1 MAGPE
6 SSGTAS
12 AQFPSKLVVSL
23 AVIGALAGA
32 AYWLAKGWQS
42 AQPSYT
48 RVSDAV
54 ECDFEAGPCQQR
66 WQGRSV
72 ALRIDPPQV
81 PLMQPLPVVVDLGDN
96 EASAVHVAVRGLN
109 MDMGLNRTSLHR
121 AGPGRWVGETILPI
135 CSQRRM
141 RWEAAVEVVSL
152 DRVEIPFA
160 FSTRR

>member
-6 SSGTAS
+6 SNDKAGVP
-12 AQFPSKLVVSL
+12 FDSKLVVSL
-23 AVIGALAGA
+23 AIIVALAAA
-32 AYWLAKGWQS
+32 AYWLVKGWQT

-54 ECDFEAGPCQQR
+54 TCDFAAGPCLQR
-66 WQGRSV
+66 WRGRSV
-72 ALRIDPPQV
+72 ALRVEPPQV
-81 PLMQPLPVVVDLGDN
+81 PLMQPLRLIVDLEDN

-141 RWEAAVEVVSL
+141 EWEAAVEVDSL